1 MSVSSLCEQWGRL
14 QVGNEF
20 FLEGRNTHHSV
31 VFHLKIFNCVLV
43 CVEYVFYRIQKR
55 MLNAVGLSCL
65 MSVLGTEIASSEAQ
79 FMFLTSEP
87 ALSTSC

>member
-1 MSVSSLCEQWGRL
+1 MGEL

-20 FLEGRNTHHSV
+20 FLEGRTMHHSV
-31 VFHLKIFNCVLV
+31 VFHVKIFSCVLA

-55 MLNAVGLSCL
+55 MLDAMGLSCL
-65 MSVLGTEIASSEAQ
+65 MWVLGTEIAFSEAQ
-79 FMFLTSEP
+79 FMFLTSES